1 MKILFSLIVVTL
13 VLFGLN
19 LYRLSATDS
28 DATLQPPVAQTT
40 PQLPALQPEQQLPL
54 LEQSSARQFRLQWGM
69 TPEAPFH
76 ILEGP
81 DQGQG
86 FCDLLVQRLQVYL
99 PDVRHHPL
107 IEPQSRIQQRIDAK
121 EQLCYPC
128 ALYVPASQDRKGR
141 LFSKPTHYYR
151 PHGIITRP
159 DLAKTIRQRFGLPV
173 NLQKLLASEL
183 RFGFPAQRG
192 YGKLQ
197 PLLDEHRLN
206 GPNHVSVDTGKD
218 ATMLHLQMLG
228 QHRLDA
234 TLDYI
239 SSLQYYDRHSAE
251 PLVFLPIAGYEDLLA
266 GAVSCPDSN
275 WGQLAVL
282 RINAIIN
289 NIRQDKALRQNLQ
302 FWFGDELP
310 PYPPEQS
317 R

>member
-1 MKILFSLIVVTL
+1 MKILFSLIVATL

-19 LYRLSATDS
+19 LYRLSADG
-28 DATLQPPVAQTT
+28 PVTAPQQSSQQTAL
-40 PQLPALQPEQQLPL
+40 QLPALQPEQQLSL
-54 LEQSSARQFRLQWGM
+54 IQQSSARQFRLLWG
-69 TPEAPFH
+69 TNPEAPFH

-86 FCDLLVQRLQVYL
+86 FCDVLIQRLQVYL
-99 PDVRHHPL
+99 PDVRHQTL
-107 IEPQSRIQQRIDAK
+107 IEPQSRIRQRMDAK
-121 EQLCYPC
+121 EHLCYPC
-128 ALYVPASQDRKGR
+128 ALYVPASEDRKGR

-159 DLAKTIRQRFGLPV
+159 DLAETIRKRFGMPV

-183 RFGFPAQRG
+183 RFGFPSQRR

-197 PLLDEHRLN
+197 PLLDEHRIHSPYHISL
-206 GPNHVSVDTGKD
+206 DTGKD
-218 ATMLHLQMLG
+218 ATMLHLQMLS
-228 QHRLDA
+228 QHQLDA
-234 TLDYI
+234 TIDYI

-251 PLVFLPIAGYEDLLA
+251 PLVFLPIAGFEDWLA

-282 RINAIIN
+282 RVDAIID

-302 FWFGDELP
+302 FWFGDNLP
-310 PYPPEQS
+310 PYPSEQP